1 MSEATNLSFIA
12 GKSQRRLHL
21 IEFVLYFIAG
31 CLLAVVVGVLG
42 WGGVVEWGS
51 SLLFC
56 SLPPSLPPSVS
67 LSLSQAIPVQAEGLR
82 RGIGG

>member
-21 IEFVLYFIAG
+21 IEFVLYFVAG

-42 WGGVVEWGS
+42 WGGV
-51 SLLFC
+51 
-56 SLPPSLPPSVS
+56 
-67 LSLSQAIPVQAEGLR
+67 
-82 RGIGG
+82 GG